1 MKQTRLDRLNPDKT
15 PKHQRKDLSG
25 KEFFEYL
32 LEEKE
37 CNARLYGEYI
47 EFAENLSA
55 RGLVLTIDATDTSFD
70 SEKFLIENFDKKND
84 CVYPLAILIYHIRH
98 IPPQEQAAR
107 FESMLKREP
116 SYIIGNEQSPIV
128 PDEVPVFIM
137 EDVAGHYPLAREII
151 QNAGFWGQS
160 KCYIFISHSRKD
172 IAKVRLV
179 RNHLEDHGF
188 EPLLFYLRCMDNEGE
203 DTEKLRELIYK
214 EIDSREWFLYLDSIN
229 SRSSDWVKAEVEYIE
244 TSKDHV
250 IKKLCIDSLSEDE
263 LIESINDLIRN
274 LSVFISYSREDNEL
288 AKLFYEEF
296 CSHGLKV
303 FYDEK
308 ELLPGKS
315 MMTQMNHAVEYVSR
329 NGGIVFLMTKNSL
342 QSEYVRTE
350 LRRAISLNRK
360 VYPVYL
366 NKELDIDIESEIHSF
381 IGNMQYIKCQPNA
394 ESIRDCVLT
403 IIRDIRNRIIG

>member
-1 MKQTRLDRLNPDKT
+1 
-15 PKHQRKDLSG
+15 
-25 KEFFEYL
+25 
-32 LEEKE
+32 
-37 CNARLYGEYI
+37 
-47 EFAENLSA
+47 
-55 RGLVLTIDATDTSFD
+55 
-70 SEKFLIENFDKKND
+70 
-84 CVYPLAILIYHIRH
+84 
-98 IPPQEQAAR
+98 
-107 FESMLKREP
+107 
-116 SYIIGNEQSPIV
+116 
-128 PDEVPVFIM
+128 
-137 EDVAGHYPLAREII
+137 
-151 QNAGFWGQS
+151 
-160 KCYIFISHSRKD
+160 
-172 IAKVRLV
+172 
-179 RNHLEDHGF
+179 
-188 EPLLFYLRCMDNEGE
+188 MDNGDE

-229 SRSSDWVKAEVEYIE
+229 SRSSDWVKAEIEYIE

-315 MMTQMNHAVEYVSR
+315 FLSQINDAIENASQ

-342 QSEYVRTE
+342 QSKYIQTE
-350 LRRAISLNRK
+350 LRRAISSNGK
-360 VYPVYL
+360 IYPIYL
-366 NKELDIDIESEIHSF
+366 EKELDIGIESEINLF
-381 IGNMQYIKCQPNA
+381 LGNIQWIKCQPNA
-394 ESIRDCVLT
+394 ESIRDCVFT